1 MPAGYNYDCVNADVL
16 LNRMAVKDHYLVLPD
31 GMTYQLLVLPTQ
43 RTMSPEVLRKVK
55 ALIEDGATV
64 LGNKPLRAPGLANWP
79 KCDKEL
85 KGLADLMW
93 RGNATRKGRHDIG
106 KGHLVWGFAVGDF
119 VSGLA
124 PPDFESPADVGQFD
138 FIHRVIDAADF
149 YFVANRSGRV
159 AKGEFWFRNHDSI
172 PELWDPVTGIRRDLT
187 SYVQDFGSSMG
198 IPLEFEPH
206 QSFFVVF
213 RKPIPNLIG
222 GDGKPN
228 FPRLKQVAEL
238 AGSWTVA
245 FDPKWG
251 GPEKVVFDKL
261 VDWTTRPEEGIKYY
275 SGTAVY
281 RKTFDLADLP
291 LLPKKRVFLDLG
303 TVNYLAR
310 VRLNG
315 KDLGVAWT
323 APWRVDI
330 SGVVKEKGNE
340 LQIEVVNTWLNRL
353 VGDAHLPA
361 EKRLAKTNVGYPPT
375 YPLMPSGLLGPVTV
389 RREL

>member
-1 MPAGYNYDCVNADVL
+1 
-16 LNRMAVKDHYLVLPD
+16 
-31 GMTYQLLVLPTQ
+31 MTYQVLVLPTQ
-43 RTMSPEVLRKVK
+43 RTMSPEVLRKIK
-55 ALIEDGATV
+55 GLIEDGATV
-64 LGNKPLRAPGLANWP
+64 IGNKPLRAPGLANWP

-228 FPRLKQVAEL
+228 FPRLKQVAEF
-238 AGSWTVA
+238 AGLLDSLLRSQVGRAGKSRFREAGWIGPSGRRRESSITVA
-245 FDPKWG
+245 
-251 GPEKVVFDKL
+251 
-261 VDWTTRPEEGIKYY
+261 RRSI
-275 SGTAVY
+275 
-281 RKTFDLADLP
+281 RKTFDLADCRRRR
-291 LLPKKRVFLDLG
+291 KSASSSIS
-303 TVNYLAR
+303 AR
-310 VRLNG
+310 
-315 KDLGVAWT
+315 
-323 APWRVDI
+323 
-330 SGVVKEKGNE
+330 
-340 LQIEVVNTWLNRL
+340 
-353 VGDAHLPA
+353 
-361 EKRLAKTNVGYPPT
+361 
-375 YPLMPSGLLGPVTV
+375 
-389 RREL
+389 